1 MLQSG
6 YCDIHSKSTAMVE
19 GGILVCICKEYLLS
33 CARTMTLMATFHF
46 GQLQGRI
53 SKAFQAEVIIQVFK
67 LHIDCK
73 NTRLTH
79 NV

>member
-1 MLQSG
+1 
-6 YCDIHSKSTAMVE
+6 
-19 GGILVCICKEYLLS
+19 
-33 CARTMTLMATFHF
+33 MTLMATFHF

-67 LHIDCK
+67 LHLDGK
-73 NTRLTH
+73 NTRLSR